1 MMIEDDLELAQ
12 IITNYLMSFDID
24 VTNFDSPYLGLSTLE
39 TKKDYELLILDLTLP
54 EIDGLELIPKIR
66 NVSDIP
72 IIISSARD
80 DILDKVMGLERGA
93 DDYLP
98 KPYNPRELQARI
110 KAILKRLTPV
120 EKPQP
125 KTNNTPFF
133 IKNDDMQISFQ
144 EQLLTLTLAEFDILK
159 LLIERN
165 GAVVAREDFIY
176 ASDHIEDDSSL
187 KNIDVIIS
195 RIRSKISKIDDSRT
209 YIKSVRGIG
218 YQLVWLDISQ
228 FLLLSMLFLP

>member
-1 MMIEDDLELAQ
+1 MTKVLMIEDDLELAQ
-12 IITNYLMSFDID
+12 IITDYLKSFDIE

-39 TKKDYELLILDLTLP
+39 TKKDFELLILDLTLP

-110 KAILKRLTPV
+110 KAILKRISTQKTPE
-120 EKPQP
+120 EKS
-125 KTNNTPFF
+125 TNNSAFT
-133 IKNDDMQISFQ
+133 IKSDDMQISLKQ
-144 EQLLTLTLAEFDILK
+144 QTLSLTLAEFDILK
-159 LLIERN
+159 LLIQRN

-195 RIRSKISKIDDSRT
+195 RIRNKISKIDDSRT
-209 YIKSVRGIG
+209 YIKAVRGIG
-218 YQLVWLDISQ
+218 YQLI
-228 FLLLSMLFLP
+228 

>member
-1 MMIEDDLELAQ
+1 MIEDDLELAQ
-12 IITNYLMSFDID
+12 IITDYLSSYDIE
-24 VTNFDSPYLGLSTLE
+24 VTNTDSPYNGLSMLSIN
-39 TKKDYELLILDLTLP
+39 KDYQLLILDLTLP

-66 NVSDIP
+66 EKSEIP

-110 KAILKRLTPV
+110 KAILKRMTPV
-120 EKPQP
+120 EKKEE
-125 KTNNTPFF
+125 KTNQTNFLLKEDDIQIFF
-133 IKNDDMQISFQ
+133 K
-144 EQLLTLTLAEFDILK
+144 EELLTLTLAEFDILR
-159 LLIERN
+159 LLIQRN
-165 GAVVAREDFIY
+165 GAVIAREDFIY

-195 RIRSKISKIDDSRT
+195 RIRTKLAKIDDSKT
-209 YIKSVRGIG
+209 HIKSVRGIG
-218 YQLVWLDISQ
+218 YQLL
-228 FLLLSMLFLP
+228 

>member
-1 MMIEDDLELAQ
+1 MIEDDLELAQ
-12 IITNYLMSFDID
+12 IITDYLKSFDIE
-24 VTNFDSPYLGLSTLE
+24 VTTTDSPYNGLSMLNLSKE
-39 TKKDYELLILDLTLP
+39 YQLLILDLTLP

-66 NVSDIP
+66 EKSQIP

-110 KAILKRLTPV
+110 KTILKRVDNKLDDKKSQKDKV
-120 EKPQP
+120 FELKES
-125 KTNNTPFF
+125 
-133 IKNDDMQISFQ
+133 DMQILFKGES
-144 EQLLTLTLAEFDILK
+144 LVLTLAEYDTLK
-159 LLIERN
+159 LLIQRN
-165 GAVVAREDFIY
+165 HGVVSREDFIY
-176 ASDHIEDDSSL
+176 TSDNIEDESSL

-195 RIRSKISKIDDSRT
+195 RIRTKLANIDNSKQ

-218 YQLVWLDISQ
+218 YQLI
-228 FLLLSMLFLP
+228 

>member
-1 MMIEDDLELAQ
+1 MIEDDLELAQ
-12 IITNYLMSFDID
+12 IITDYLASFDIE
-24 VTNFDSPYLGLSTLE
+24 VTNTDSPYNGLSMLSVN
-39 TKKDYELLILDLTLP
+39 KDYKLLILDLTLP

-66 NVSDIP
+66 EKSEIP

-110 KAILKRLTPV
+110 KTILKRV
-120 EKPQP
+120 DVKPSLENT
-125 KTNNTPFF
+125 KSEETNSTFKV
-133 IKNDDMQISFQ
+133 KNEDMQIFFKG
-144 EQLLTLTLAEFDILK
+144 EALTLTLAEYDILK
-159 LLIERN
+159 LLIQRN
-165 GAVVAREDFIY
+165 GGVVAREDFIY
-176 ASDHIEDDSSL
+176 ASDNIEDDSSL

-195 RIRSKISKIDDSRT
+195 RIRTKLGKIDNSRT

-218 YQLVWLDISQ
+218 YQLV
-228 FLLLSMLFLP
+228 

>member
-1 MMIEDDLELAQ
+1 MIEDDLELAQ
-12 IITNYLMSFDID
+12 IITDYLASYDIE
-24 VTNFDSPYLGLSTLE
+24 VTNTDSPYNGLSMLSIKE
-39 TKKDYELLILDLTLP
+39 YKLLILDLTLP

-66 NVSDIP
+66 EKSDIP

-110 KAILKRLTPV
+110 KAILKRMSPV
-120 EKPQP
+120 EKVEETV
-125 KTNNTPFF
+125 KKSDF
-133 IKNDDMQISFQ
+133 ILKEDDIQVYFKG
-144 EQLLTLTLAEFDILK
+144 ELLNLTLAEFDILK
-159 LLIERN
+159 LMIQRN
-165 GAVVAREDFIY
+165 GAVIAREDFIY

-187 KNIDVIIS
+187 KNIDVMVS
-195 RIRSKISKIDDSRT
+195 RIRSKISKIDDSKT

-218 YQLVWLDISQ
+218 YQLIC
-228 FLLLSMLFLP
+228 

>member
-1 MMIEDDLELAQ
+1 MVKVLMIEDDLELAQ
-12 IITNYLMSFDID
+12 IITDYLASYDIE
-24 VTNFDSPYLGLSTLE
+24 VTNTDSPYNGLSMLSL
-39 TKKDYELLILDLTLP
+39 KDYKLLILDLTLP

-66 NVSDIP
+66 EKSQIP

-110 KAILKRLTPV
+110 KAILKRISPLV
-120 EKPQP
+120 KEEENIK
-125 KTNNTPFF
+125 KTDFELRE
-133 IKNDDMQISFQ
+133 DDIQILFKGEVLS
-144 EQLLTLTLAEFDILK
+144 LTLAEFDILK
-159 LLIERN
+159 LMIQRN

-176 ASDHIEDDSSL
+176 SSDHIEDDSSL
-187 KNIDVIIS
+187 KNIDVMVS

-218 YQLVWLDISQ
+218 YQLIS
-228 FLLLSMLFLP
+228 

>member
-1 MMIEDDLELAQ
+1 MVQVLMIEDDLELAQ
-12 IITNYLMSFDID
+12 IITDYLASYDIE
-24 VTNFDSPYLGLSTLE
+24 VTNTDSPYNGLSMLSL
-39 TKKDYELLILDLTLP
+39 KDYKLLILDLTLP

-66 NVSDIP
+66 EKSQIP

-110 KAILKRLTPV
+110 KAILKRISSV
-120 EKPQP
+120 VKEEENIK
-125 KTNNTPFF
+125 KTDFELRE
-133 IKNDDMQISFQ
+133 DDIQILFKGEVLS
-144 EQLLTLTLAEFDILK
+144 LTLAEFDILK
-159 LLIERN
+159 LMIQRN

-176 ASDHIEDDSSL
+176 SSDHIEDDSSL
-187 KNIDVIIS
+187 KNIDVMVS

-218 YQLVWLDISQ
+218 YQLIS
-228 FLLLSMLFLP
+228 

>member
-1 MMIEDDLELAQ
+1 MIEDDLELAQ
-12 IITNYLMSFDID
+12 IITDYLKSFDIE
-24 VTNFDSPYLGLSTLE
+24 VTNTDSPYNGLSMLSINKE
-39 TKKDYELLILDLTLP
+39 YQLLILDLTLP

-66 NVSDIP
+66 EKSDIP

-110 KAILKRLTPV
+110 KTILKRIDISNIKNLKK
-120 EKPQP
+120 ESS
-125 KTNNTPFF
+125 KTNVFEL
-133 IKNDDMQISFQ
+133 KEDDMSIS
-144 EQLLTLTLAEFDILK
+144 LKNKTLNLTLAEYDILK
-159 LLIERN
+159 LLIQRN
-165 GAVVAREDFIY
+165 GGVVSREDFIY
-176 ASDHIEDDSSL
+176 ASNNIEDESSL

-195 RIRSKISKIDDSRT
+195 RIRTKLAKIDNNKT

-218 YQLVWLDISQ
+218 YQLI
-228 FLLLSMLFLP
+228 

>member
-12 IITNYLMSFDID
+12 IITDYLKSFDIE
-24 VTNFDSPYLGLSTLE
+24 VTNFDSPYLGLSTLGI
-39 TKKDYELLILDLTLP
+39 KKDYELLILDLTLP

-110 KAILKRLTPV
+110 KAILKRIIAPT
-120 EKPQP
+120 ENIQT
-125 KTNNTPFF
+125 TNNSAFT
-133 IKNDDMQISFQ
+133 IKVNDLQI
-144 EQLLTLTLAEFDILK
+144 LLKGEVLPLTLAEFDILQ

-195 RIRSKISKIDDSRT
+195 RIRNKISKIDNNKT

-218 YQLVWLDISQ
+218 YQLI
-228 FLLLSMLFLP
+228 

>member
-1 MMIEDDLELAQ
+1 MIEDDLELAQ
-12 IITNYLMSFDID
+12 IITDYLASYDIE
-24 VTNFDSPYLGLSTLE
+24 VTNTDSPYNGLSMLNL
-39 TKKDYELLILDLTLP
+39 KDYKLLILDLTLP

-66 NVSDIP
+66 EKSDIP

-110 KAILKRLTPV
+110 KAILKRITPI
-120 EKPQP
+120 ESKNESE
-125 KTNNTPFF
+125 NNSSF
-133 IKNDDMQISFQ
+133 ILKEDDMQILFRNES
-144 EQLLTLTLAEFDILK
+144 LTLTLAEYDILK
-159 LLIERN
+159 LMIQRN

-187 KNIDVIIS
+187 KNIDVMVS
-195 RIRSKISKIDDSRT
+195 RIRSKLAKIDDSKT

-218 YQLVWLDISQ
+218 YQL
-228 FLLLSMLFLP
+228 LS